1 VRAGRRVARVSGRR
15 GNAGRISWSMRRRS
29 IGLGDLCGD
38 LTRLWESWGS
48 GAGFRGWASVCVL
61 RLCGCACGAAVGTFW
76 YLRGGRWGC
85 VLCETTTRVFFCVSF
100 RDVLV
105 SENGQCICQHLGCFV
120 SLNFTKSRNQS
131 SHITLSLILDF
142 TFFLCGC
149 IVNFT

>member
-1 VRAGRRVARVSGRR
+1 
-15 GNAGRISWSMRRRS
+15 
-29 IGLGDLCGD
+29 L
-38 LTRLWESWGS
+38 
-48 GAGFRGWASVCVL
+48 GAGFLGGASGCVL
-61 RLCGCACGAAVGTFW
+61 RLCGGLRFAVGTFW

-85 VLCETTTRVFFCVSF
+85 VLCVSF